1 MFDEQQFF
9 KDAVN
14 QYRAEYDHR
23 KATGERLEFLQRK
36 AREFTYRTVQSYT
49 MAEREYFY
57 QFKAPQLRENTGV
70 KKCNVPECL
79 HRQRYTSL
87 CGKHSNA
94 IARIE
99 KLKKAERAANG

>member
-1 MFDEQQFF
+1 MNDQEFF
-9 KDAVN
+9 KAAVD

-23 KATGERLEFLQRK
+23 KATGKRLQILQRK

-57 QFKAPQLRENTGV
+57 HYKAPQIRENTGV

-79 HRQRYTSL
+79 ERQRYTSL

-94 IARIE
+94 IRAVD